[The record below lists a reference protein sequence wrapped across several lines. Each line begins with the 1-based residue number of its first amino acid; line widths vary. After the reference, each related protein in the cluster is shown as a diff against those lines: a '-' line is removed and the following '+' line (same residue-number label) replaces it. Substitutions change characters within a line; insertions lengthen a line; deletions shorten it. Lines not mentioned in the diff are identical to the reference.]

1 VGYNDIHVGIP
12 SLLLCIEMAL
22 FAILHLWAFPYR
34 HPYANA
40 AELAKHKALSA
51 TNPSTLNNTLNG
63 DDLENVSRIDLDT
76 TPIQGTKNRKPT
88 GYAKE
93 QPPYEGGTLGIKALI
108 DALNPWDIIK
118 ATGRGFRWLFV
129 GVKKRN
135 DPVGLSTLH
144 KVVVP
149 TQEDEQELGQEQ
161 DGRYM
166 STEYRPQTQV
176 PRRDRDESTSP
187 VPPYARLHDPYMANR
202 GVSPYPPS
210 PLNEAEDG
218 LFSPQMPRGF
228 DDGASGSGA
237 SSPVR
242 RSAELH
248 LQQARTREQAG
259 ERGGE
264 EDDTRGLLR
273 GAGRFAGR

>member
-1 VGYNDIHVGIP
+1 
-12 SLLLCIEMAL
+12 MAL

-34 HPYANA
+34 HPYTNA

-51 TNPSTLNNTLNG
+51 STPSTFNNGMTTEQ
-63 DDLENVSRIDLDT
+63 LEIAPRVSLS
-76 TPIQGTKNRKPT
+76 PIQGTKTRKPT
-88 GYAKE
+88 GYTKDH
-93 QPPYEGGTLGIKALI
+93 PPYEGGTLGLKALI

-135 DPVGLSTLH
+135 DPVGLTTLH

-149 TQEDEQELGQEQ
+149 TQEDELGQEQ
-161 DGRYM
+161 ERDREARYVG
-166 STEYRPQTQV
+166 TEYRSQMQV
-176 PRRDRDESTSP
+176 PTRDESTSP
-187 VPPYARLHDPYMANR
+187 VPPYARLHDPSMRSGN
-202 GVSPYPPS
+202 VVYPPS
-210 PLNEAEDG
+210 PLHENGDEDAG

-228 DDGASGSGA
+228 NEGTSGGESGA

-248 LQQARTREQAG
+248 LQQARTREHAAG
-259 ERGGE
+259 EE

-273 GAGRFAGR
+273 GAGRIAGR